1 MNIRRVSGIVAL
13 VAAAATALIAP
24 TVGAQT
30 VTYGATSQG
39 QSLSLSAFGQGLTA
53 GHSSSEVSSD
63 PAAGA
68 SGAGLLSPLADVG
81 LSSATA
87 AADGDSDNSGTVDA
101 PVCEGDIP
109 DLVIASLDLA
119 CSYSSASIT
128 DGEPTS
134 EAGGTVGTISANPV
148 SPLLDT
154 PLSDVFEQAEAA
166 LEEIVT
172 GLGVITLPLGDATG
186 IEVDDTLR
194 QLIDDVLGG
203 LDLVTVEVGDT
214 TSRSSL
220 DGTTLTTECSATGAE
235 VRLLDLPTDLL
246 DPLVT
251 ITVGESGTSVVTDT
265 TDGSSTPTANA
276 SLVTIN
282 APTLG
287 EMFENV
293 QLEIGQ
299 TIEIPLPDP
308 LTSRIVAADGATG
321 TNEDGTTF
329 ATASAV
335 RIELLTGEAL
345 MGGITLAL
353 ADCASV
359 AGAVVTPAE
368 TTTTTSTTIPDEP
381 SLPRTGGT
389 GANGFALATAAGLA
403 LAGFALLRRSSSV

>member
-1 MNIRRVSGIVAL
+1 MNIRRVSGIAAL
-13 VAAAATALIAP
+13 IAAAATALIAP

-30 VTYGATSQG
+30 VTYGAMSDG
-39 QSLSLSAFGQGLTA
+39 QALSLTAFGQGLTA
-53 GHSSSEVSSD
+53 GQSHSELSSD
-63 PAAGA
+63 PSAGA
-68 SGAGLLSPLADVG
+68 SGAGLLSPLSDVG
-81 LSSATA
+81 VSEASA
-87 AADGDSDNSGTVDA
+87 AADGESQNSGTADE

-119 CSYSSASIT
+119 CSYSAASIAGG
-128 DGEPTS
+128 DPAS
-134 EAGGTVGTISANPV
+134 ESGGTVGVVTANPV

-154 PLSDVFEQAEAA
+154 PLADVFEQAEDA
-166 LEEIVT
+166 LGQIVD
-172 GLGVITLPLGDATG
+172 GLGAVTLPLGDALG

-203 LDLVTVEVGDT
+203 LDLVTADIGDT
-214 TSRSSL
+214 TTRTSVA
-220 DGTTLTTECSATGAE
+220 DGVLTTECAATGTE
-235 VRLLDLPTDLL
+235 IRILDLPTDALE
-246 DPLVT
+246 PLVT
-251 ITVGESGTSVVTDT
+251 VTVGESGTSIVTDLS
-265 TDGSSTPTANA
+265 DGTSTPTASA

-293 QLEIGQ
+293 QLEVGQ
-299 TIEIPLPDP
+299 TIELPLPDP

-335 RIELLTGEAL
+335 RVELLTGEAL

-359 AGAVVTPAE
+359 AGASVTPA
-368 TTTTTSTTIPDEP
+368 TTTTTTTTAPPEP
-381 SLPRTGGT
+381 TLPRTGGT
-389 GANGFALATAAGLA
+389 GANGWALAGAAGLA
-403 LAGFALLRRSSSV
+403 LAGITLLRRSSIA

>member
-1 MNIRRVSGIVAL
+1 MNIRRVSGIAAL
-13 VAAAATALIAP
+13 VAAAATALVAP

-30 VTYGATSQG
+30 VTYGAMSDG
-39 QSLSLSAFGQGLTA
+39 QSLALTGLGQGLTA
-53 GHSSSEVSSD
+53 GQTHSEVSSD
-63 PAAGA
+63 PSAGA

-81 LSSATA
+81 VSSASA
-87 AADGDSDNSGTVDA
+87 AADGESDGNGTIDA

-119 CSYSSASIT
+119 CSYSAASISG
-128 DGEPTS
+128 GEPTS
-134 EAGGTVGTISANPV
+134 EAGGTVGTVTANPV

-154 PLSDVFEQAEAA
+154 PLADVFDQAETA

-172 GLGVITLPLGDATG
+172 GLGAITSPLGDATG
-186 IEVDDTLR
+186 IGVDDTLR
-194 QLIDDVLGG
+194 ALIDDVLGG
-203 LDLVTVEVGDT
+203 LDLATVEIGDT
-214 TSRSSL
+214 TSRSTL
-220 DGTTLTTECSATGAE
+220 AGTTLTTECSATGAE
-235 VRLLDLPTDLL
+235 IRLLDLPSDLL

-251 ITVGESGTSVVTDT
+251 ITVGESGTSVVTDL
-265 TDGSSTPTANA
+265 TDGTSTPTADA
-276 SLVTIN
+276 ALVTVN

-287 EMFENV
+287 PTFENI
-293 QLEIGQ
+293 QLELGQ
-299 TIEIPLPDP
+299 TIELPLPDP

-335 RIELLTGEAL
+335 RVELLTGDAL

-359 AGAVVTPAE
+359 AGAVVTPA
-368 TTTTTSTTIPDEP
+368 TTTTTTTTTEPAP

-389 GANGFALATAAGLA
+389 GANGWALVASAGLA
-403 LAGFALLRRSSSV
+403 LGGLALLRRTSVA